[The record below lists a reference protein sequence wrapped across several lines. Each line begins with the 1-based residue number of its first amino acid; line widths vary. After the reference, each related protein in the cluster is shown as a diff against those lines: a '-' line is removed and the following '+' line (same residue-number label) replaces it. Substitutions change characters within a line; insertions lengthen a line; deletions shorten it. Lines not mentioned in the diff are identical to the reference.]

1 MRTARRPVIG
11 RSAWRPG
18 ELADRRAYTIDLT
31 EDHFAA
37 FDAALA
43 ANRAAGR
50 AAEEITAND
59 FSLQAIALDLEAWR
73 SEVLHGPGFVV
84 LRGLTGDRYAV
95 DDQAAIFWGLG
106 CHLGRAVSQ
115 SAMGDRI
122 GHVTDVGGKDRR
134 ERAYRTAANSPCI
147 PTAATSSA
155 CCVW

>member
-1 MRTARRPVIG
+1 MHAVRTPVTAP
-11 RSAWRPG
+11 SAWRPRD
-18 ELADRRAYTIDLT
+18 LADPRAYTVDLT
-31 EDHFAA
+31 DAHFAA

-43 ANRAAGR
+43 RNRAAGR
-50 AAEEITAND
+50 AAEDATAAD
-59 FSLQAIALDLEAWR
+59 FAGGAIAADLDAWR
-73 SEVLHGPGFVV
+73 NEVLHGRGFVV
-84 LRGLTGDRYAV
+84 LRGLSGERYAV

-106 CHLGRAVSQ
+106 TRLGRAVSQ